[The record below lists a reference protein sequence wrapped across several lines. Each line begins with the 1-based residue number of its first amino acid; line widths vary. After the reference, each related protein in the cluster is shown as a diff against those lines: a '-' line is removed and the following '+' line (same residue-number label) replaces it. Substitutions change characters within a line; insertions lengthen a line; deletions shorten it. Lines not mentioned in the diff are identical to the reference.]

1 MHRYHRSL
9 VVLLIFL
16 TTNVT
21 LFFRAFHA
29 RLPQGHDQEAIL
41 NLLTGDRFY
50 SNPSAA
56 LREAVLNAIDAI
68 HRRRNEEMELE
79 PRILVIFNREKC
91 TLSVSDNG
99 VGMDSNDVKELFAKV
114 GASAAKAE
122 AKKDLNR

>member
-1 MHRYHRSL
+1 MTQIDDWPP
-9 VVLLIFL
+9 IF
-16 TTNVT
+16 T
-21 LFFRAFHA
+21 L
-29 RLPQGHDQEAIL
+29 DQEAIL